1 MSGADIIAFI
11 ILAAIVIAVL
21 AYLLHWL
28 YRRSS
33 KDVSFVRTGLGGE
46 KVVMG
51 GGAFVLPIVHEVT
64 DVSMNTLRLAVM
76 RAREQ
81 SLITKDR
88 LRIEL
93 TVEFHVRVTPKA
105 ESIAAAA
112 RTLGHRTMNPESLKD
127 LVQGRFVDAMGAVAA
142 QMTMEHI
149 HEHRAEFIKSIRDHV
164 GHTLTQDGLE
174 LETVSLTSL
183 DQADM
188 KLFNPSNAFDAE
200 GLTKLTETIESRKK
214 KRNDIEQDTMIAVR
228 KKNLEAEQ
236 LALAIQRDSEYA
248 RLEQEREVA
257 FRRAQQRA
265 EIAREKAE
273 RDRDMEEAQIR
284 AAEEVEKARIAQE
297 RAIDAERIAR
307 EQELER
313 LEIERQMARQIEEQE
328 SAIAVA
334 MKSKEQSQAQAAA
347 EEARAEMVTATERVA
362 TRRDTEIAERRKLIE
377 LVAAAQEAERE
388 AIKLRTAAEAE
399 KQAAKDR
406 ADADRLAVA
415 ALEERFAV
423 ESEGKRK
430 LNEAENLRSDASRRS
445 ALHQRLVDNLP
456 AIIRE
461 SVKPMERIDSIKILQ
476 VDGLPGFSGAPGGGG
491 TVAGAVDG
499 GGSGGRP
506 QAANLAESVVNS
518 ALQYRAQ
525 APFLDTLL
533 KEIGVS
539 PHSINVNG
547 LSALSTTQYTPP
559 ADDKGDDKKADRKG
573 GRAGEPKP

>member
-1 MSGADIIAFI
+1 MTGADIIAFI

-64 DVSMNTLRLAVM
+64 DVSMNTLRLEVQ
-76 RAREQ
+76 RARER

-93 TVEFHVRVTPKA
+93 TIEFYVRVTPKPA
-105 ESIAAAA
+105 SVAAAA

-127 LVQGRFVDAMGAVAA
+127 LVQGRFVDAMGAVTA

-149 HEHRAEFIKSIRDHV
+149 HEHRADFIRDIRGLV
-164 GHTLTQDGLE
+164 ADTLTQDGLE
-174 LETVSLTSL
+174 LETASLTSL

-214 KRNDIEQDTMIAVR
+214 KRNDIEQDTMIAMR
-228 KKNLEAEQ
+228 KKNLEAEM
-236 LALAIQRDSEYA
+236 LALDIQRDSEYA
-248 RLEQEREVA
+248 RLEQEREVT
-257 FRRAQQRA
+257 FRRSQQRM
-265 EIAREKAE
+265 EIARQKAE
-273 RDRDMEEAQIR
+273 REREMEEAQIH

-297 RAIDAERIAR
+297 RAIDAERVAR

-313 LEIERQMARQIEEQE
+313 LEIERQRMRQIEEQE
-328 SAIAVA
+328 SAISIAT
-334 MKSKEQSQAQAAA
+334 KSKEQSQAQAAA
-347 EEARAEMVTATERVA
+347 EEARAEMIAALERVA
-362 TRRDTEIAERRKLIE
+362 TRRETEVAERRKLIE
-377 LVAAAQEAERE
+377 LVAASQEAERD
-388 AIKLRTAAEAE
+388 AIKLKTLAEAE

-445 ALHQRLVDNLP
+445 ALHQRLVENLP

-461 SVKPMERIDSIKILQ
+461 SVKPMEKIDSIRILQ
-476 VDGLPGFSGAPGGGG
+476 VDGLPGFSGAAGGSGI
-491 TVAGAVDG
+491 VAGAGDG
-499 GGSGGRP
+499 GAGGDKP
-506 QAANLAESVVNS
+506 HAANLAEAVVNS

-533 KEIGVS
+533 KEIGMS
-539 PHSINVNG
+539 PHSINLNG
-547 LSALSTTQYTPP
+547 LSGLSTTEYTP
-559 ADDKGDDKKADRKG
+559 ATEEKKAADEKKKG
-573 GRAGEPKP
+573 GRTSDQKP

>member
-1 MSGADIIAFI
+1 MTGADIIAFI

-64 DVSMNTLRLAVM
+64 DVSMNTLRLEVQ
-76 RAREQ
+76 RARER

-93 TVEFHVRVTPKA
+93 TIEFYVRVTPKPA
-105 ESIAAAA
+105 SVAAAA

-127 LVQGRFVDAMGAVAA
+127 LVQGRFVDAMGAVTA

-149 HEHRAEFIKSIRDHV
+149 HEHRADFIRDIRGLV
-164 GHTLTQDGLE
+164 ADTLTQDGLE
-174 LETVSLTSL
+174 LETASLTSL

-214 KRNDIEQDTMIAVR
+214 KRNDIEQDTMIAMR
-228 KKNLEAEQ
+228 KKNLEAEM
-236 LALAIQRDSEYA
+236 LALDIQRDSEYA
-248 RLEQEREVA
+248 RLEQEREVT
-257 FRRAQQRA
+257 FRRSQQRM
-265 EIAREKAE
+265 EIARQKAE
-273 RDRDMEEAQIR
+273 REREMEEAQIR

-297 RAIDAERIAR
+297 RAIDAERVAR

-313 LEIERQMARQIEEQE
+313 LEIERQRMRQIEEQE
-328 SAIAVA
+328 SAISIAT
-334 MKSKEQSQAQAAA
+334 KSKEQSQAQAAA
-347 EEARAEMVTATERVA
+347 EEARAEMIAALERVA
-362 TRRDTEIAERRKLIE
+362 TRRETEVAERRKLIE
-377 LVAAAQEAERE
+377 LVAASQEAERD
-388 AIKLRTAAEAE
+388 AIKLKTLAEAE

-445 ALHQRLVDNLP
+445 ALHQRLVENLP

-461 SVKPMERIDSIKILQ
+461 SVKPMEKIDSIRILQ
-476 VDGLPGFSGAPGGGG
+476 VDGLPGFSGAAGGSGI
-491 TVAGAVDG
+491 VAGAGDG
-499 GGSGGRP
+499 GAGGDKP
-506 QAANLAESVVNS
+506 HAANLAEAVVNS

-533 KEIGVS
+533 KEIGMS
-539 PHSINVNG
+539 PHSINLNG
-547 LSALSTTQYTPP
+547 LSGLSTTEYTP
-559 ADDKGDDKKADRKG
+559 ATEEKKAADEKKKG
-573 GRAGEPKP
+573 GRTSDQKP